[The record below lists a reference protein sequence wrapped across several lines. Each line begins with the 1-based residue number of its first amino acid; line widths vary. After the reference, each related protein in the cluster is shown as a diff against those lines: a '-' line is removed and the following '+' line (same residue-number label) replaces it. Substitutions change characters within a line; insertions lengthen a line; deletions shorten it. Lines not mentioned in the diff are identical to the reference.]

1 MSSDIDEDWDEDD
14 WEEDDDEFEEDD
26 YPDDSS
32 FLEDAE
38 DVDISQYLVLSR
50 SLKIVL

>member
-14 WEEDDDEFEEDD
+14 WE
-26 YPDDSS
+26 
-32 FLEDAE
+32 EDAE